1 MKSNIKDV
9 FEGKVSNIACGEFN
23 KLYGKKKLSKIDIL
37 SIFINSK
44 KHYLNELG
52 KTVGIDGEIITYNSA
67 SYICI
72 MPDGYTTEKG
82 DQIYVWMHRK
92 TNGEFGKVNIGIHSD
107 FEIYVS
113 ENNSIIIGLLCFENH
128 KHFESF
134 EKSMKN
140 AEIVTDS
147 DFNLRNFFEE
157 HAKQVLNSNDRT
169 LDAKAHSN
177 SKIEYNTNLKT
188 ANGKSLF
195 IEGYI
200 IRLHNEYFLINPIV
214 KLKTTIKKTN
224 TRRQVKK
231 GIFALIILFSV
242 FKNVCAQ
249 SFSIVVPS
257 GQTLYCSIYQGSK
270 VAIVDSDPLTM
281 KGDLIIPDSVSI
293 NNHTYPITGIF
304 GGAFKNCDSLL
315 SIYIPKTINYIEPYY
330 LGHIFEGC
338 SSLKDISVDSENN
351 VFDSRD
357 DCNAII
363 KTSSNT
369 LIAGCKDAEIPN
381 SVVEIGDHAFH
392 KCSGLTS
399 MTIPN
404 SVIKIGNYAFSD
416 CTGLISLTIPNS
428 VTKIGNDAFF
438 NCNSLTSITI
448 PKTLDSLGHSAFFSC
463 DSLTDVLFLAD
474 SCVIV
479 DFSSSHAGPLEC
491 FNYCNNITN
500 FVFGEN
506 VKYIPSN
513 ICKGLTGLTSVTIPK
528 SVERIGSESFSN
540 CTGLREVVINADSCI
555 ATGYNTN
562 SSFAGCSGI
571 ENITFGENVKNIPPN
586 LCSGMNNLRSVTIP
600 DSVIN
605 IGERAFYNCSGL
617 TSITIPDAVT
627 NIGSASFYGCDH
639 ITNIIF
645 GNGLR
650 NIGDKAFENC
660 TEVVRIKSFGTEAPT
675 VQSGTFSGMNDNVIV
690 NVPCGSASVY
700 ENAAYWHR
708 FDIQEDIMYRFEV
721 KSSDPYC
728 GTVEIV
734 NAPSCDNLEAVVQ
747 ANPYHNYRFSHW
759 TDGNNDNPRYIVVLK
774 DTSIEAV
781 FVPDDGNES
790 INQFDNNNVNVW
802 SSNKQIYVEYN
813 DCSLSSN
820 DYICVYDLMGRK
832 IKTEKVSECDTQI
845 IGEFESGVYIVKI
858 GNMSAHKVVV
868 L

>member
-1 MKSNIKDV
+1 
-9 FEGKVSNIACGEFN
+9 
-23 KLYGKKKLSKIDIL
+23 
-37 SIFINSK
+37 
-44 KHYLNELG
+44 
-52 KTVGIDGEIITYNSA
+52 
-67 SYICI
+67 

-92 TNGEFGKVNIGIHSD
+92 SDGEFGKVNIGIHSD
-107 FEIYVS
+107 FENYVS
-113 ENNSIIIGLLCFENH
+113 ENNSIKLGFLYFENY
-128 KHFESF
+128 KRYEAFENELKDVDVVTNGDVNLHSYF
-134 EKSMKN
+134 EGQ
-140 AEIVTDS
+140 
-147 DFNLRNFFEE
+147 
-157 HAKQVLNSNDRT
+157 AKQVLNSNDRT
-169 LDAKAHSN
+169 LDEKVSSN

-188 ANGKSLF
+188 ADGKCLF
-195 IEGYI
+195 IEGYV
-200 IRLHNEYFLINPIV
+200 IRLRNECFIINPTV
-214 KLKTTIKKTN
+214 KLYSPRKK
-224 TRRQVKK
+224 RISVVGLKK
-231 GIFALIILFSV
+231 GLLVLVVLFSF
-242 FKNVCAQ
+242 FKNGYAQ
-249 SFSIVVPS
+249 SFSVVVPS
-257 GQTLYCSIYQGSK
+257 GQTLHCSIYNSEVYIIQ
-270 VAIVDSDPLTM
+270 SDPLTM
-281 KGDLIIPDSVSI
+281 KGNLIIPDSVSR
-293 NNHTYPITGIF
+293 NNHMYPITGISD
-304 GGAFKNCDSLL
+304 GAFKNCDSLL
-315 SIYIPKTINYIEPYY
+315 SIYIPKTIYYIADFHGGE
-330 LGHIFEGC
+330 HVFDGC
-338 SSLKDISVDSENN
+338 SSLSTITIDPENT
-351 VFDSRD
+351 VFDSRN

-363 KTSSNT
+363 ETSSNT
-369 LIAGCKDAEIPN
+369 LIVGCNNTVIPN
-381 SVVEIGDHAFH
+381 SIVEIGYGAFN

-404 SVIKIGNYAFSD
+404 SVIKIGNYAFSN

-428 VTKIGNDAFF
+428 VTKIGNSAFS

-448 PKTLDSLGHSAFFSC
+448 PKTLDSLGLRVFSSC
-463 DSLTDVLFLAD
+463 DSLMDVLFLAD
-474 SCVIV
+474 NCVISAFGDNYV
-479 DFSSSHAGPLEC
+479 GSLEC
-491 FNYCNNITN
+491 FEYCNNITN

-506 VKYIPSN
+506 VKYIPSY

-528 SVERIGSESFSN
+528 SVERIGSGSFSN

-555 ATGYNTN
+555 AISST
-562 SSFAGCSGI
+562 SFAGCTEI
-571 ENITFGENVKNIPPN
+571 ETFSFGDNVKNIPSY
-586 LCSGMNNLRSVTIP
+586 LCYGMSNLRSVTIP

-645 GNGLR
+645 GSGLR
-650 NIGDKAFENC
+650 NIGDNAFENC

-675 VQSGTFSGMNDNVIV
+675 VQSATFSGMSDNVIV
-690 NVPCGSASVY
+690 NVPCGYASVY

-747 ANPYHNYRFSHW
+747 ATPYHNYRFSHW

-802 SSNKQIYVEYN
+802 SSNKQIYVDYSGN
-813 DCSLSSN
+813 CLSSK
-820 DYICVYDLMGRK
+820 DYICVYDLMGRQL
-832 IKTEKVSECDTQI
+832 KTEKISECGTQR
-845 IGEFESGVYIVKI
+845 IGEFESGVYLVKI
-858 GNMSAHKVVV
+858 GNMYAHKVVV

>member
-1 MKSNIKDV
+1 MKLNFDDD
-9 FEGKVSNIACGEFN
+9 FEGKVSTIVCGKFN
-23 KLYGKKKLSKIDIL
+23 KLYGKEKLSKIDIL

-52 KTVGIDGEIITYNSA
+52 KSVRIDGEKITYNLA

-92 TNGEFGKVNIGIHSD
+92 SNGEFGKVNIGIHSD
-107 FEIYVS
+107 FENYVS
-113 ENNSIIIGLLCFENH
+113 ENNSIKLGFLYFENY
-128 KHFESF
+128 KLYEAFEN
-134 EKSMKN
+134 ELKDV
-140 AEIVTDS
+140 EIVTNGDV
-147 DFNLRNFFEE
+147 NLHSYFEGQ
-157 HAKQVLNSNDRT
+157 AKQVLNSNDRT
-169 LDAKAHSN
+169 LDEKVSSN

-188 ANGKSLF
+188 ADGKCLF
-195 IEGYI
+195 IEGYVV
-200 IRLHNEYFLINPIV
+200 RLRNECFIINPTV
-214 KLKTTIKKTN
+214 KLYSPRKK
-224 TRRQVKK
+224 RISVVGLKK
-231 GIFALIILFSV
+231 GLLVLVILLSF
-242 FKNVCAQ
+242 FKNGYAQ
-249 SFSIVVPS
+249 SFSVVVPS
-257 GQTLYCSIYQGSK
+257 GQTLHCSLYNSEVYIIQ
-270 VAIVDSDPLTM
+270 SDPLTM
-281 KGDLIIPDSVSI
+281 KGNLIIPDSVSR
-293 NNHTYPITGIF
+293 NNHTYPITGISD
-304 GGAFKNCDSLL
+304 GAFKNCDSLL
-315 SIYIPKTINYIEPYY
+315 SIYIPKTINYIADFY
-330 LGHIFEGC
+330 LGEHVFDGC
-338 SSLKDISVDSENN
+338 SSLSTITIDPENT
-351 VFDSRD
+351 VFDSRN

-363 KTSSNT
+363 ETSSNT
-369 LIAGCKDAEIPN
+369 LIVGCNNTVIPN
-381 SVVEIGDHAFH
+381 SIVEIGDGAFN
-392 KCSGLTS
+392 KYSGLTS

-404 SVIKIGNYAFSD
+404 SVIKIGNSAFSN
-416 CTGLISLTIPNS
+416 CTGLISLTIPDS
-428 VTKIGNDAFF
+428 VTKIGNDAFS

-448 PKTLDSLGHSAFFSC
+448 PKTLDSLGAYAFSSC

-474 SCVIV
+474 NCVI
-479 DFSSSHAGPLEC
+479 FKYTSYAGPLEC
-491 FNYCNNITN
+491 FKYCNNITN

-528 SVERIGSESFSN
+528 SVERIGIGSFSN

-555 ATGYNTN
+555 AF
-562 SSFAGCSGI
+562 SSTSFEGCTEI
-571 ENITFGENVKNIPPN
+571 ETFSFGDNVKNILSY
-586 LCSGMNNLRSVTIP
+586 LCYGMNNLRSVRIP

-781 FVPDDGNES
+781 FVPDDENES

-802 SSNKQIYVEYN
+802 SSNKQIYVDYSGN
-813 DCSLSSN
+813 CLSSK
-820 DYICVYDLMGRK
+820 DYICVYDLMGRQL
-832 IKTEKVSECDTQI
+832 KTEKISECGTQR
-845 IGEFESGVYIVKI
+845 IGEFESGVYLVKI
-858 GNMSAHKVVV
+858 GNMYAHKVVV

>member
-1 MKSNIKDV
+1 M
-9 FEGKVSNIACGEFN
+9 
-23 KLYGKKKLSKIDIL
+23 
-37 SIFINSK
+37 
-44 KHYLNELG
+44 
-52 KTVGIDGEIITYNSA
+52 
-67 SYICI
+67 
-72 MPDGYTTEKG
+72 
-82 DQIYVWMHRK
+82 WMHRK
-92 TNGEFGKVNIGIHSD
+92 SNGEFGKVNIGIHSD

-140 AEIVTDS
+140 AEIVTDG

-188 ANGKSLF
+188 ANGKCLF
-195 IEGYI
+195 IEGYVV
-200 IRLHNEYFLINPIV
+200 RLRNECFIINPTV
-214 KLKTTIKKTN
+214 KLYSPRKK
-224 TRRQVKK
+224 RISVVGFKK
-231 GIFALIILFSV
+231 GLLILVILLSF
-242 FKNVCAQ
+242 FKNGFTQ
-249 SFSIVVPS
+249 SFSVVVPS
-257 GQTLYCSIYQGSK
+257 GQTLHCSIYNNYSE
-270 VAIVDSDPLTM
+270 VDIIQSDPLTM

-293 NNHTYPITGIF
+293 NNHTYPITGIL

-315 SIYIPKTINYIEPYY
+315 SIYIPKTINYIEPDGGYS
-330 LGHIFEGC
+330 GHTFEGC

-381 SVVEIGDHAFH
+381 SVVEIGDHAFY
-392 KCSGLTS
+392 KCSGLSS

-404 SVIKIGNYAFSD
+404 SVIKIGNYAFSY

-428 VTKIGNDAFF
+428 VTKIGNYAFSNCTGLISLTIPNYVTKIGNNAFF

-448 PKTLDSLGHSAFFSC
+448 PKTLDSLGVNAFFYC

-479 DFSSSHAGPLEC
+479 DFSSSHAGLLEC

-528 SVERIGSESFSN
+528 SVERIGSGSFSN

-555 ATGYNTN
+555 AF
-562 SSFAGCSGI
+562 SSTTFAGCTEI
-571 ENITFGENVKNIPPN
+571 ETFSFGDNVKNIPSY
-586 LCSGMNNLRSVTIP
+586 LCYGMNNLRSVTIP

-605 IGERAFYNCSGL
+605 IGERAFYNCGGL

-675 VQSGTFSGMNDNVIV
+675 VQSGTFSGINDNVIV

-802 SSNKQIYVEYN
+802 SSNKQIYVDYSGN
-813 DCSLSSN
+813 CLLSK
-820 DYICVYDLMGRK
+820 DYICVYDLMGRQL
-832 IKTEKVSECDTQI
+832 ITEKISECGTQR
-845 IGEFESGVYIVKI
+845 IGEFESGVYLVKI
-858 GNMSAHKVVV
+858 GNMYAHKVVV